1 MSEARGL
8 SGKPYSSAREH
19 PDAREQPHPAMQPG
33 AAAVR
38 DPIRTIAH
46 ILRATVIIVGLCA
59 LLWALAD
66 AFVVIILAVI
76 LATLLSGLGKEVQH
90 YTGLGNT
97 AAVLLVFLAL
107 VLLVCGLG
115 YWSGPKFANE
125 AQQLWNQVSGSL
137 GSLEKMVG
145 LGGQTGG
152 AGGSATGGDVAKMTA
167 GNNAMV
173 TGLARTVASSV
184 IGLLAAILVIVAS
197 GVYLALAPDM
207 YINGIAHLT
216 PVWYQDRT
224 RAILVEMGHAMQ
236 GWMLGQ
242 LIDMI
247 IVGVIVGV
255 GLSLIGIPLA
265 FVLGVVAGIFTF
277 VPYFGTII
285 SAVPALI
292 VGLTVSMH
300 DFVFGIGVFVVA
312 HVVEGYLVAPFVQ
325 RRTVHLPPALTLASM
340 VVLVAIFNI
349 LGVLIATPLMACIMV
364 LVTRVYV
371 EDVLGDP
378 AGKQLSVRSHWYWF
392 TPPDTNPS
400 GETAPQ
406 GQRG

>member
-8 SGKPYSSAREH
+8 ASRPY
-19 PDAREQPHPAMQPG
+19 PGAREQPQEQPHPKMRPG
-33 AAAVR
+33 EAGTR
-38 DPIRTIAH
+38 DPVRTIAH
-46 ILRATVIIVGLCA
+46 ILRATVIVVGLCA

-76 LATLLSGLGKEVQH
+76 LATLLSGLGKELQRYV
-90 YTGLGNT
+90 GLGYT
-97 AAVLLVFLAL
+97 ASVLVVFLAL

-115 YWSGPKFANE
+115 YWAGPRFSNE
-125 AQQLWNQVSGSL
+125 ARQLWNQVSGSI
-137 GSLEKMVG
+137 GWLEQTFG
-145 LGGQTGG
+145 FAGQSGDSGGGTTTGI
-152 AGGSATGGDVAKMTA
+152 AKMAA
-167 GNNAMV
+167 GNNAMI

-184 IGLLAAILVIVAS
+184 MGLLAALLVIVAT

-207 YINGIAHLT
+207 YINGVAHLT

-242 LIDMI
+242 LIDMV

-255 GLSLIGIPLA
+255 GLSLIGVPLA
-265 FVLGVVAGIFTF
+265 LVLGVFAGVCTF

-292 VGLTVSMH
+292 VGLTISVH
-300 DFVFGIGVFVVA
+300 DFVLGVGVFVVA
-312 HVVEGYLVAPFVQ
+312 HIVEGYVVAPFVQ
-325 RRTVHLPPALTLASM
+325 RRTVHLPPALTLLSM
-340 VVLVAIFNI
+340 VVLVAIFNT

-364 LVTRVYV
+364 GVARVYV

-378 AGKQLSVRSHWYWF
+378 AGKRLSVRSQWYWL
-392 TPPDTNPS
+392 TPP
-400 GETAPQ
+400 EEKAE
-406 GQRG
+406 

>member
-8 SGKPYSSAREH
+8 AGKPHASTRDQPL
-19 PDAREQPHPAMQPG
+19 PDAREPAHPHMQPG
-33 AAAVR
+33 AAAAR
-38 DPIRTIAH
+38 DPVRTIAH
-46 ILRATVIIVGLCA
+46 ILRATVIILGLCA

-76 LATLLSGLGKEVQH
+76 LAALLSGLGKQVQR
-90 YTGLGNT
+90 YTGLGT
-97 AAVLLVFLAL
+97 TPSVLLVFTAL
-107 VLLVCGLG
+107 VVLICGLG
-115 YWSGPKFANE
+115 YWSGPKFVNE
-125 AQQLWNQVSGSL
+125 AQQLWSEVSGSTGWLDKML
-137 GSLEKMVG
+137 GF
-145 LGGQTGG
+145 GGQS
-152 AGGSATGGDVAKMTA
+152 GGSAGGGDIAKMAA

-173 TGLARTVASSV
+173 SGLAKTVASSV
-184 IGLLAAILVIVAS
+184 LGLLAALLVIVAS

-224 RAILVEMGHAMQ
+224 RTILVEMGHAIQ

-242 LIDMI
+242 LIDMV

-255 GLSLIGIPLA
+255 GLSLIGIPLSFA
-265 FVLGVVAGIFTF
+265 LGVVAGICTF
-277 VPYFGTII
+277 IPYFGTII
-285 SAVPALI
+285 AAVPALI
-292 VGLTVSMH
+292 VGFTVSVH
-300 DFVFGIGVFVVA
+300 DLILGICVFVVA
-312 HVVEGYLVAPFVQ
+312 HVIEGYITAPFVQ

-340 VVLVAIFNI
+340 VVLVAIFNT
-349 LGVLIATPLMACIMV
+349 LGILIATPLMACIMI

-392 TPPDTNPS
+392 TPPD
-400 GETAPQ
+400 ETKQQ
-406 GQRG
+406 GRQG

>member
-8 SGKPYSSAREH
+8 AGRSYSG
-19 PDAREQPHPAMQPG
+19 AREQPQEQPHPKMRPG
-33 AAAVR
+33 EAGAR
-38 DPIRTIAH
+38 DPVRTIAH

-76 LATLLSGLGKEVQH
+76 LATLLSGLGKEVQR
-90 YTGLGNT
+90 YTGLGYT
-97 AAVLLVFLAL
+97 IAVLLVFLAL

-115 YWSGPKFANE
+115 YWAGPRFSDE
-125 AQQLWNQVSGSL
+125 ARQLWNQVSGSL
-137 GSLEKMVG
+137 GWLEQTFG
-145 LGGQTGG
+145 FAGQS
-152 AGGSATGGDVAKMTA
+152 GGSGGGTTNGIAKMAA

-173 TGLARTVASSV
+173 TGLARTVATSV
-184 IGLLAAILVIVAS
+184 MGLLAALLVIVAT

-207 YINGIAHLT
+207 YINGVAHLT

-242 LIDMI
+242 LIDMV

-255 GLSLIGIPLA
+255 GLSLIGVPLA
-265 FVLGVVAGIFTF
+265 LVLGVFAGVCTF

-292 VGLTVSMH
+292 VGLTISMH
-300 DFVFGIGVFVVA
+300 DFVLGIGVFVVA
-312 HVVEGYLVAPFVQ
+312 HIVEGYIVAPFVQ
-325 RRTVHLPPALTLASM
+325 RRTVHLPPALTLLSM
-340 VVLVAIFNI
+340 VVLVAIFNT

-364 LVTRVYV
+364 GVARVYV

-392 TPPDTNPS
+392 TPPD
-400 GETAPQ
+400 ETKQQ
-406 GQRG
+406 GQQG